1 MRKEIII
8 IGAGGHGKVV
18 ADIAE
23 CMGYKRIN
31 FLDDSDT
38 FNPRVVGKTDEFER
52 YIKKADF
59 FVAIGNSKVRE
70 KLFRQLADKGADI
83 ATLIHPNAAVSK
95 SAKIGAGVAVMAG
108 AVINADSIIGNGV
121 IVNTCSSVDHD
132 CVVGDFCHIAVGAHI
147 CGTVTVGR
155 HTWVGAGATVI
166 NNVNICAD
174 CMIGAGAVVVKN
186 IDRTGLYKGLPAVW
200 EEK

>member
-1 MRKEIII
+1 MKKEIII

-23 CMGYKRIN
+23 LVGYKKIN
-31 FLDDSDT
+31 FLDDSDN
-38 FNPRVVGKTDEFER
+38 FNPRVIGKTDDFEK

-70 KLFRQLADKGADI
+70 RITKKLTDNGANV
-83 ATLIHPNAAVSK
+83 ATLIHPMAAVSK
-95 SAKIGAGVAVMAG
+95 SAKIGKGVAVMAG
-108 AVINADSIIGNGV
+108 AVINADSIIGDGA
-121 IVNTCSSVDHD
+121 IVNTCASVDHD
-132 CVVGDFCHIAVGAHI
+132 CVIGDYCHIAVGAHI

-174 CMIGAGAVVVKN
+174 CMIGAGAVIVKN
-186 IDRTGLYKGLPAVW
+186 IDASGVYKGLPAVLSV
-200 EEK
+200 K